1 MDLTLS
7 LSLCITIGGI
17 LVSVATAFAVVK
29 TKVTALEGE
38 LSEAKAMSVDLKKEL
53 DKYREEDRVRIA
65 LLEQNQ
71 AAHSNELAEIKSD
84 IKTTMKVVQEIKET
98 LITFKK
104 GDI

>member
-29 TKVTALEGE
+29 TKVTALEQE
-38 LSEAKAMSVDLKKEL
+38 LEEAKLLVEKLK
-53 DKYREEDRVRIA
+53 EDREDEKVRVAI
-65 LLEQNQ
+65 LERNQ
-71 AAHSNELAEIKSD
+71 AAHTDELAEIKSD

-98 LITFKK
+98 LIAFKK
-104 GDI
+104 GGV

>member
-29 TKVTALEGE
+29 TKVNALEQE
-38 LSEAKAMSVDLKKEL
+38 LEEMRALVDKLK
-53 DKYREEDRVRIA
+53 EDRENEKIRVAI
-65 LLEQNQ
+65 LERNQ
-71 AAHSNELAEIKSD
+71 AVHTDELAEIKSD

-98 LITFKK
+98 LIAIKK
-104 GDI
+104 GEA

>member
-29 TKVTALEGE
+29 TKVNALEQE
-38 LSEAKAMSVDLKKEL
+38 LEEMRAVVEKLK
-53 DKYREEDRVRIA
+53 EDREDEKIRVAI
-65 LLEQNQ
+65 LERNQ
-71 AAHSNELAEIKSD
+71 AAHTDELAEIKSD

-104 GDI
+104 GEV

>member
-29 TKVTALEGE
+29 TKVNALEQE
-38 LSEAKAMSVDLKKEL
+38 LEEAKNLVDKLK
-53 DKYREEDRVRIA
+53 EDREDEKVRVAI
-65 LLEQNQ
+65 LERNQ
-71 AAHSNELAEIKSD
+71 AAHTDELAEIKSD

-98 LITFKK
+98 LIAFKK
-104 GDI
+104 GEV

>member
-29 TKVTALEGE
+29 TKVNALETE
-38 LSEAKAMSVDLKKEL
+38 LEETKSMAAKLK
-53 DKYREEDRVRIA
+53 EDREDEKIRVAI
-65 LLEQNQ
+65 LERNQ
-71 AAHSNELAEIKSD
+71 AAHTDELAEIKSD

-104 GDI
+104 GEA

>member
-29 TKVTALEGE
+29 TIVST
-38 LSEAKAMSVDLKKEL
+38 
-53 DKYREEDRVRIA
+53 
-65 LLEQNQ
+65 LEQELEEVKNLATRLKEEREDEKVRVAILERNQ
-71 AAHSNELAEIKSD
+71 AVHTDELAEIKSD

-98 LITFKK
+98 LIAIKK
-104 GDI
+104 GEA

>member
-29 TKVTALEGE
+29 TKVTALEQE
-38 LSEAKAMSVDLKKEL
+38 LEEVKLLVEKLKEE
-53 DKYREEDRVRIA
+53 REEEKIRIA
-65 LLEQNQ
+65 ILERNQ
-71 AAHSNELAEIKSD
+71 AAHTDELAEIKSD

-98 LITFKK
+98 LIAIKK
-104 GDI
+104 GEV

>member
-29 TKVTALEGE
+29 TKVSALEQE
-38 LSEAKAMSVDLKKEL
+38 LEEVKVMAARLK
-53 DKYREEDRVRIA
+53 EDREDEKVRVA
-65 LLEQNQ
+65 LLERNQ
-71 AAHSNELAEIKSD
+71 AAHTDELAEIKSD

-98 LITFKK
+98 LIKFKK

>member
-29 TKVTALEGE
+29 TKVNALEGE
-38 LSEAKAMSVDLKKEL
+38 LEEAKVIATKLK
-53 DKYREEDRVRIA
+53 EDREDEKVRIA
-65 LLEQNQ
+65 ILERNQ
-71 AAHSNELAEIKSD
+71 AVHTDELAEIKSD

-104 GDI
+104 GEA

>member
-29 TKVTALEGE
+29 TKVSALEQE
-38 LSEAKAMSVDLKKEL
+38 LEEVKAMAARLK
-53 DKYREEDRVRIA
+53 EDREDEKVRVA
-65 LLEQNQ
+65 LLERNQ
-71 AAHSNELAEIKSD
+71 AAHSDELAEIKSD

-98 LITFKK
+98 LIKFKK

>member
-29 TKVTALEGE
+29 TKVNALEQE
-38 LSEAKAMSVDLKKEL
+38 LEEMRALVDKLK
-53 DKYREEDRVRIA
+53 EDRENEKIRVAI
-65 LLEQNQ
+65 LERNQ
-71 AAHSNELAEIKSD
+71 AVHTDELAEIKSD

-98 LITFKK
+98 LIAIKK
-104 GDI
+104 GEV

>member
-29 TKVTALEGE
+29 TKVNALEQE
-38 LSEAKAMSVDLKKEL
+38 LEEMRAMVEKLK
-53 DKYREEDRVRIA
+53 EDREDEKIRVAI
-65 LLEQNQ
+65 LERNQ
-71 AAHSNELAEIKSD
+71 AAHTDELAEIKSD

-98 LITFKK
+98 LIAFKK
-104 GDI
+104 GEV

>member
-29 TKVTALEGE
+29 TKVNALEQE
-38 LSEAKAMSVDLKKEL
+38 LEEMRAMVEKLK
-53 DKYREEDRVRIA
+53 EDREDEKIHVAI
-65 LLEQNQ
+65 LERNQ
-71 AAHSNELAEIKSD
+71 AAHTDELAEIKSD

-104 GDI
+104 GEV

>member
-29 TKVTALEGE
+29 TKVNALEQE
-38 LSEAKAMSVDLKKEL
+38 LEEMRAMVEKLK
-53 DKYREEDRVRIA
+53 DDREEEKIHVAI
-65 LLEQNQ
+65 LERNQ
-71 AAHSNELAEIKSD
+71 AAHTDELAEIKSD

-98 LITFKK
+98 LIAFKK
-104 GDI
+104 GEV

>member
-29 TKVTALEGE
+29 TKVAALEQE
-38 LSEAKAMSVDLKKEL
+38 LEEVKLLVEKMKEE
-53 DKYREEDRVRIA
+53 KEEEKIRIA
-65 LLEQNQ
+65 ILERNQ
-71 AAHSNELAEIKSD
+71 AAHTDELAEIKSD

-98 LITFKK
+98 LIAIKK
-104 GDI
+104 GEV

>member
-29 TKVTALEGE
+29 TKVTALEQE
-38 LSEAKAMSVDLKKEL
+38 LEEAKLLVEKLKE
-53 DKYREEDRVRIA
+53 DREEEKVRVAI
-65 LLEQNQ
+65 LERNQ
-71 AAHSNELAEIKSD
+71 AAHTDELAEIKSD

-98 LITFKK
+98 LIAFKK
-104 GDI
+104 GGV